1 MRMNRQPW
9 SDGDNTGASVSGT
22 SSESAASGT
31 LSPALS
37 RDMALM
43 FGQLGV
49 QSFRASVVD
58 LESMAYQ
65 SVWSITEQGEVN
77 DEHPERG
84 LDSAFPGA
92 MATIAQLRQASAE
105 HTVVRKLSPRHWAFA
120 WRIDDR
126 HVAVAEARYR
136 DRRDLQSDADTAL
149 VRLICDTGIRAGHG
163 EAPATAAAASD
174 DIPQLM
180 WPQVDRRRSPRGAS
194 RGRLTVILV
203 GLTALLALS
212 VALLAIPA
220 ARDQSSSQ
228 QTEAARFLTMAD
240 STMTQNLSAM
250 MATGDYGD
258 VQTTLSSFESLGYF
272 DSAVVTNARQKVIA
286 IAGAATGARIGDG
299 VPPALAGSAQ
309 VFDLMQGSDRTG
321 QLLVTRPQA
330 KSAGGANTSFYLM
343 LGAAVL
349 AFASAAALAAMVL
362 PRFLRRNRSTD

>member
-1 MRMNRQPW
+1 MP
-9 SDGDNTGASVSGT
+9 
-22 SSESAASGT
+22 SS
-31 LSPALS
+31 
-37 RDMALM
+37 
-43 FGQLGV
+43 
-49 QSFRASVVD
+49 
-58 LESMAYQ
+58 
-65 SVWSITEQGEVN
+65 
-77 DEHPERG
+77 
-84 LDSAFPGA
+84 
-92 MATIAQLRQASAE
+92 
-105 HTVVRKLSPRHWAFA
+105 RH
-120 WRIDDR
+120 
-126 HVAVAEARYR
+126 
-136 DRRDLQSDADTAL
+136 
-149 VRLICDTGIRAGHG
+149 G
-163 EAPATAAAASD
+163 
-174 DIPQLM
+174 
-180 WPQVDRRRSPRGAS
+180 
-194 RGRLTVILV
+194 
-203 GLTALLALS
+203 
-212 VALLAIPA
+212 
-220 ARDQSSSQ
+220 RDQSSSQ

-362 PRFLRRNRSTD
+362 PRFLRRNRSID